1 MRALGLR
8 STLGRDQ
15 TCVTDCVRPV
25 CVSALLC
32 RLHSKRQ
39 FGLNAC
45 GVCDRDEPQRPH
57 STLHTP
63 HTVASAL
70 AQRASAYSM
79 GMWSCAWRR
88 QRRTL
93 LSTSRNPRLRTADTE
108 SAGEHVCA
116 VLREWRERDTN
127 NSQHTRREVQVRSV
141 RV

>member
-45 GVCDRDEPQRPH
+45 GVCDRDEPQGARTAHYTHHTQSPARWRSRPA
-57 STLHTP
+57 P
-63 HTVASAL
+63 TVWRYVELCL
-70 AQRASAYSM
+70 AQAEAHSSIYI
-79 GMWSCAWRR
+79 
-88 QRRTL
+88 
-93 LSTSRNPRLRTADTE
+93 
-108 SAGEHVCA
+108 
-116 VLREWRERDTN
+116 
-127 NSQHTRREVQVRSV
+127 
-141 RV
+141 

>member
-1 MRALGLR
+1 LRALGLR

-57 STLHTP
+57 STLVTTHTTR
-63 HTVASAL
+63 TVASAL

-79 GMWSCAWRR
+79 GMWLCLA

-93 LSTSRNPRLRTADTE
+93 LYIYDLATPDCGLPTRDTE
-108 SAGEHVCA
+108 YRDA
-116 VLREWRERDTN
+116 RERAC
-127 NSQHTRREVQVRSV
+127 VCCPA
-141 RV
+141 

>member
-45 GVCDRDEPQRPH
+45 GVPSATGTNPSAHTAEH
-57 STLHTP
+57 TTLHTP

-79 GMWSCAWRR
+79 
-88 QRRTL
+88 
-93 LSTSRNPRLRTADTE
+93 E
-108 SAGEHVCA
+108 VCGA
-116 VLREWRERDTN
+116 LCLAQAEAH
-127 NSQHTRREVQVRSV
+127 SSIYI
-141 RV
+141 

>member
-45 GVCDRDEPQRPH
+45 GVPSATGTNPSAHTAHYTHHTQSPARWRSGPQRLLYNLVFGF
-57 STLHTP
+57 T
-63 HTVASAL
+63 L
-70 AQRASAYSM
+70 AQK
-79 GMWSCAWRR
+79 
-88 QRRTL
+88 RTL
-93 LSTSRNPRLRTADTE
+93 LYI
-108 SAGEHVCA
+108 
-116 VLREWRERDTN
+116 
-127 NSQHTRREVQVRSV
+127 
-141 RV
+141 